1 MKTRFGFFS
10 WGVRCQLCKQQVC
23 SKCSTKVVFQRSHLF
38 EAEIHFYVNA
48 DEDSSGALH
57 SDSGVGAFWSLFVQ
71 AVVID
76 GEPGEPEIGG
86 IGTVIARNAAQRQ
99 GNCGMG
105 RILCI
110 WSL

>member
-1 MKTRFGFFS
+1 M
-10 WGVRCQLCKQQVC
+10 
-23 SKCSTKVVFQRSHLF
+23 

-76 GEPGEPEIGG
+76 GEPDEPEIGG

-99 GNCGMG
+99 GTEEWEGYFAFGVFESIFSCSY
-105 RILCI
+105 IF
-110 WSL
+110 